1 MIAEEMKSKLQVAL
15 DPIDEYKREMM
26 RMLPLYYPT
35 LKKSEIESA
44 LDFAIAKR
52 FKDAGCSLYNNYK
65 EQTMDTTLYKLT
77 KYIES
82 KKPIVT
88 AFGVLFMR
96 HGEVVNPIYDF
107 IEELAQIRV
116 MYKDKMFECMEKGDY
131 EGEKNYNLLQLLAKV
146 DLNSS
151 TGPQGRESLCVYL

>member
-1 MIAEEMKSKLQVAL
+1 MITREMKENLQVAV
-15 DPIDEYKREMM
+15 DPIDEYKREML
-26 RMLPLYYPT
+26 RMLQLYYPT

-44 LDFAIAKR
+44 LDYAIEKR
-52 FKDAGCSLYNNYK
+52 FKDASCSLYNNYK

-96 HGEVVNPIYDF
+96 HGTVSNPLYDF
-107 IEELAQIRV
+107 IEELANIRV

-151 TGPQGRESLCVYL
+151 MGQQGCESL

>member
-1 MIAEEMKSKLQVAL
+1 MKEKLQVAL

-35 LKKSEIESA
+35 LKKSELESA
-44 LDFAIAKR
+44 LDFAIEKR

-65 EQTMDTTLYKLT
+65 EQTMDTTFYNLT

-96 HGEVVNPIYDF
+96 HGTISNPLYDF
-107 IEELAQIRV
+107 IEELANVRV
-116 MYKDKMFECMEKGDY
+116 KYKDKMFECMEKGDT
-131 EGEKNYNLLQLLAKV
+131 EGEKKYNLLQLLAKV
-146 DLNSS
+146 DMNSS
-151 TGPQGRESLCVYL
+151 TGPQDREFLCVYL

>member
-1 MIAEEMKSKLQVAL
+1 MKTKLQEPL

-35 LKKSEIESA
+35 LKESELRSA
-44 LDFAIAKR
+44 LDYAVEKR
-52 FKDAGCSLYNNYK
+52 FKDADCHLYNNYK
-65 EQTMDTTLYKLT
+65 KQDMDTTLYKLT

-96 HGEVVNPIYDF
+96 HGTVANPIYDF

-151 TGPQGRESLCVYL
+151 TGPQDREFLCVYL

>member
-1 MIAEEMKSKLQVAL
+1 MITREMKKNLQVAV
-15 DPIDEYKREMM
+15 DPIDEYKREML
-26 RMLPLYYPT
+26 RMLQLYYPT
-35 LKKSEIESA
+35 LKEGEIESA
-44 LDFAIAKR
+44 LDYAIEKR
-52 FKDAGCSLYNNYK
+52 FKDASCSLYNNYK

-96 HGEVVNPIYDF
+96 HGTVSNPLYDF
-107 IEELAQIRV
+107 IEELANIRV

-151 TGPQGRESLCVYL
+151 MGQQGCESL

>member
-1 MIAEEMKSKLQVAL
+1 MITREMKENLQVAV
-15 DPIDEYKREMM
+15 DPIDEYKREML
-26 RMLPLYYPT
+26 RMLQLYYPT

-44 LDFAIAKR
+44 LDYAIEKR
-52 FKDAGCSLYNNYK
+52 FKDASCSLYNNYK

-96 HGEVVNPIYDF
+96 HGTVSNALDDF
-107 IEELAQIRV
+107 IEELANIRV

-151 TGPQGRESLCVYL
+151 MGQQGCESL

>member
-1 MIAEEMKSKLQVAL
+1 MKEKLQVAL

-26 RMLPLYYPT
+26 RMLSLYYPT
-35 LKKSEIESA
+35 LKKNELESA
-44 LDFAIAKR
+44 LDFAIEKL

-65 EQTMDTTLYKLT
+65 EQTMDTTLYNLT

-96 HGEVVNPIYDF
+96 HGTINNPLYDF
-107 IEELAQIRV
+107 IEELANVRV
-116 MYKDKMFECMEKGDY
+116 KYKDKMFECMEKGDT
-131 EGEKNYNLLQLLAKV
+131 EGEKKYNLLQLLAKV
-146 DLNSS
+146 DMNSS
-151 TGPQGRESLCVYL
+151 MGPQDREFLCVYL

>member
-1 MIAEEMKSKLQVAL
+1 LIAEEMKSKLQVAL

-44 LDFAIAKR
+44 LDFAIEKR
-52 FKDAGCSLYNNYK
+52 FKDADCSLYNNYK

-116 MYKDKMFECMEKGDY
+116 MYKDKMFECMERGDY

>member
-1 MIAEEMKSKLQVAL
+1 MCVGLITREMKENLQTPI
-15 DPIDEYKREMM
+15 DPIDEYKREML

-35 LKKSEIESA
+35 LRDNELEEV

-52 FKDAGCSLYNNYK
+52 FKDSSCSLYNNYK

-96 HGEVVNPIYDF
+96 HGTVSNPLYDF
-107 IEELAQIRV
+107 IEELANIRV

-146 DLNSS
+146 AFKITLI
-151 TGPQGRESLCVYL
+151 